1 MDKIQKF
8 EQTQSMENYLE
19 KNQVFEMF
27 LGLLKQVL
35 VHRPEK
41 PLDFLIDKFSNPS
54 GKFWVFDYLIVKRF
68 LLIGPAGSQRKG
80 HCTNLA
86 TQYGLSAI

>member
-8 EQTQSMENYLE
+8 EQTKKIDDFLE

-35 VHRPEK
+35 VNTPEK
-41 PLDFLIDKFSNPS
+41 PLDFLIEKLSNPTS
-54 GKFWVFDYLIVKRF
+54 KCR
-68 LLIGPAGSQRKG
+68 
-80 HCTNLA
+80 
-86 TQYGLSAI
+86 